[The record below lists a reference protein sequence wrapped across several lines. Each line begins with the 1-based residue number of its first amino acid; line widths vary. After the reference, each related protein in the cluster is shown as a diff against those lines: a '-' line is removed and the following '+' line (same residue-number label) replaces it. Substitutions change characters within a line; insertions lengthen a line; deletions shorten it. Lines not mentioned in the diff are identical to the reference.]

1 MNSSAFIRP
10 LLLAG
15 GLALLVPVGIAQ
27 ETAPAPEENV
37 PGPKAP
43 TSAPI
48 VRSTA
53 GDPLGFE
60 NLDADGDGR
69 LVLSEFTAPAA
80 KQRKAESVDKNPRAT
95 AGGDSAVAGGVNI
108 PAETL
113 ESRYSPE
120 VFKILDVNHDDALSP
135 AELEALRTNAH
146 NISQP

>member
-1 MNSSAFIRP
+1 MNSSACIRS

-15 GLALLVPVGIAQ
+15 GLAILVPAGITQ
-27 ETAPAPEENV
+27 EPAPESSANL
-37 PGPKAP
+37 PAP
-43 TSAPI
+43 NSPVTAPI
-48 VRSTA
+48 ARSTA
-53 GDPLGFE
+53 GDPLSFE
-60 NLDADGDGR
+60 NLDADGDGW
-69 LVLSEFTAPAA
+69 LVLNEFTAPAA